1 MWWLGVV
8 MKIGISLD
16 ADNRL
21 RRLGYGLSAHG
32 ARNRGGKGGILGQ
45 LGGVWVGEA
54 WDVFRTRPARDSKV
68 AVLRLR
74 GVRDASGLIGRLW
87 SRLRL

>member
-21 RRLGYGLSAHG
+21 HRLRYRLSAHR
-32 ARNRGGKGGILGQ
+32 ARDRGSKGGVLGQ
-45 LGGVWVGEA
+45 LQGVGVGEA
-54 WDVFRTRPARDSKV
+54 RDIFRTRPARDSKV
-68 AVLRLR
+68 TVLRLR
-74 GVRDASGLIGRLW
+74 GISDAIGLIGRLW